1 MSSPALPPP
10 YRHRHQHQQQQQH
23 FIGGGEDFASAAAAE
38 FPSYVDDELAFQ
50 CASAG
55 TTSLVGGSG
64 AATTSAAGVGP
75 ASMHLED
82 GGRDSVSPGSPS
94 SGEVQRPA
102 CEYAA
107 RSALPGQLLPGIAYP
122 ACLAGGV
129 PAEGGS
135 GGFCYEY
142 GPSGSSSGGPLQQG
156 CVPVVPFAGPYKVQR
171 RAANIRERKRMM
183 SINTAFEE
191 LRCHVPTF
199 PFEKRLSKIDTLRL
213 AIAYIALLRE
223 LLVSQHDPL
232 THIDKCL
239 RGELKGEHA
248 AEWNTSDLTARLSWI
263 NWESLGVN
271 PNRRSVLTTLTLT
284 ADTIGCHNGTQ

>member
-122 ACLAGGV
+122 ACLA
-129 PAEGGS
+129 
-135 GGFCYEY
+135 
-142 GPSGSSSGGPLQQG
+142 
-156 CVPVVPFAGPYKVQR
+156 
-171 RAANIRERKRMM
+171 
-183 SINTAFEE
+183 
-191 LRCHVPTF
+191 
-199 PFEKRLSKIDTLRL
+199 
-213 AIAYIALLRE
+213 
-223 LLVSQHDPL
+223 
-232 THIDKCL
+232 
-239 RGELKGEHA
+239 
-248 AEWNTSDLTARLSWI
+248 DLTARLSWI

>member
-10 YRHRHQHQQQQQH
+10 YRHRHQQQQQH

-55 TTSLVGGSG
+55 TTSVVGGSG

-122 ACLAGGV
+122 ACLA
-129 PAEGGS
+129 
-135 GGFCYEY
+135 
-142 GPSGSSSGGPLQQG
+142 
-156 CVPVVPFAGPYKVQR
+156 
-171 RAANIRERKRMM
+171 
-183 SINTAFEE
+183 
-191 LRCHVPTF
+191 
-199 PFEKRLSKIDTLRL
+199 
-213 AIAYIALLRE
+213 
-223 LLVSQHDPL
+223 
-232 THIDKCL
+232 
-239 RGELKGEHA
+239 
-248 AEWNTSDLTARLSWI
+248 
-263 NWESLGVN
+263 
-271 PNRRSVLTTLTLT
+271 
-284 ADTIGCHNGTQ
+284 